1 MNKRFVVV
9 DLETTGNS
17 PKKGDKIIQF
27 AAVVIEDG
35 EIIERFA
42 TFVNPKQDIPI
53 FIEQFTGISNEV
65 VANAPDFSIVAP
77 EIISMFQ
84 DSYFVAHN
92 VPFDYS
98 FLQEEL
104 AQCGFENFHCLTIDT
119 VELSRVMLPLADS
132 YKLGQLAESLSLT
145 HENPHQADSDAEVT
159 AEILMKIL
167 DKIERL
173 PLVTVQKLYSLS
185 IYFKSD
191 IREILKEILDEKSS
205 RVDTNL
211 KFDIYRGLALQ
222 KRTTQRQQK
231 RKQKSH
237 TYTEIFHSVL
247 HDFSFRQG
255 QFEMVQTIHHAL
267 ETNQHAMIEAGT
279 GIGKSIAYLLPAI
292 YISKT
297 KGRCM
302 ISTNTLQLQH
312 QLLEKDVATMQ
323 EILSFDFNVALLKGR
338 GNYLSLRKFEQS
350 LYENTD
356 NYDEV
361 LTKAQIL
368 VWLTETETG
377 DIDEINLPSGGRLL
391 WERVK
396 TTIENPGFEDTIWE
410 SRCFYQK
417 ARQTAESA
425 DVVITNHALLL
436 QDIDK
441 HFDILPPYDYLIM
454 DEAHHFEALAKR
466 QAGLQIHYLSI
477 HSVLMRIGLLE
488 TNDLLSKSLK
498 LMERI
503 GFDTESFSHVN
514 QIIKDIR
521 MSVNEFFRMIRSHVL
536 LKKTEENDKKRIQ
549 YILHSGNEHGEHWQ
563 EANEQ
568 LKKLYILI
576 KELVNK
582 VKYQKELMIQNKSL
596 LTPLQFGVLNDY
608 ILSIDLLVDK
618 CSIIDRI
625 IGDKKN
631 QMTWIEI
638 DPKGP
643 VNSAT
648 LFAEPRDIS
657 DFLADQLFAYKKSV
671 VMTSATLTVD
681 DSFDYMIEKLGLAD
695 FQPITLSI
703 PSPFDFERQ
712 AALMVPTDIP
722 LVNAVSQDE
731 FVNSISDHIAQ
742 IAIKTNGRMLVL
754 FTSYDMLHKTYL
766 NLKSSVYLDQFVL
779 IAQSISGGS
788 RAKLTKNFQAFD
800 KAILLGTSSFW
811 EGVDIPGED
820 LSALIIVRLP
830 FAPPNDPIFAVRAKE
845 IEGNGGDSFRDLS
858 LPEAVIRFKQG
869 VGRLIRSEKDKG
881 IIFILDR
888 RIVTTGYGKKF
899 LSSVPKMKLLQKS
912 LPELLEHADEWL

>member
-42 TFVNPKQDIPI
+42 TFVNPNQDIPI

-104 AQCGFENFHCLTIDT
+104 AQCGFENFNCLTIDT

-159 AEILMKIL
+159 AEILLKIL
-167 DKIERL
+167 HKIERL

-185 IYFKSD
+185 TYFKSD
-191 IREILKEILDEKSS
+191 IREILREILDEKSNH
-205 RVDTNL
+205 VDKDT
-211 KFDIYRGLALQ
+211 KFDIYRGLALH
-222 KRTTQRQQK
+222 KRSKHREK
-231 RKQKSH
+231 RKQKSY
-237 TYTEIFHSVL
+237 TYTEVYHSAIQN
-247 HDFSFRQG
+247 FSFRQG
-255 QFEMVQTIHHAL
+255 QLEMIQTIHHAM

-292 YISKT
+292 YISKM

-312 QLLEKDVATMQ
+312 QLLEKDIAKIR
-323 EILSFDFNVALLKGR
+323 EILSFDFDVALLKGK
-338 GNYLSLRKFEQS
+338 GNYLSLRKFEQI

-368 VWLTETETG
+368 VWLTETVSG
-377 DIDEINLPSGGRLL
+377 DIDEINVPSGGKLL

-396 TTIENPGFEDTIWE
+396 STVENPGFEDSIWE

-417 ARQTAESA
+417 ARKAAEKA
-425 DVVITNHALLL
+425 DIVITNHALLL
-436 QDIDK
+436 QDLDQQ
-441 HFDILPPYDYLIM
+441 FEILPTYDYLIL

-466 QAGLQIHYLSI
+466 QVGFHIHYLSI

-488 TNDLLSKSLK
+488 TNDLLVKSSK
-498 LMERI
+498 LMERN
-503 GFDTESFSHVN
+503 GFDVDSFLHVN
-514 QIIKDIR
+514 QIIKNIR
-521 MSVNEFFRMIRSHVL
+521 VSVNDFFRMIRSHVL
-536 LKKTEENDKKRIQ
+536 MKQPVENEKNRIQ
-549 YILHSGNEHGEHWQ
+549 YILHSEDEYGEHWQ
-563 EANEQ
+563 EAIEQ
-568 LKKLYILI
+568 LTKLNILI

-582 VKYQKELMIQNKSL
+582 VQYQKELIIQNKVL
-596 LTPLQFGVLNDY
+596 LTPLQLGLFNDY
-608 ILSIDLLVDK
+608 LLSIDLLTEK
-618 CSIIDRI
+618 CSIIENI
-625 IGDKKN
+625 IGINRNK
-631 QMTWIEI
+631 MTWIEI
-638 DPKGP
+638 DPRGP

-648 LFAEPRDIS
+648 LFSEPTDIS
-657 DFLADQLFAYKKSV
+657 DFLADQFFASKKSV
-671 VMTSATLTVD
+671 IMTSATLTVD
-681 DSFDYMIEKLGLAD
+681 DSFTYMIEKLGLGD

-712 AALMVPTDIP
+712 AALMVPTDVP
-722 LVNAVSQDE
+722 LINAVSQAE
-731 FVNSISDHIAQ
+731 FVDSISTQITQ
-742 IAIKTNGRMLVL
+742 IANKTNGRMLVL
-754 FTSYDMLHKTYL
+754 FTSYEMLQKTYM
-766 NLKSSVYLDQFVL
+766 NLKNTAQLEQFVL

-820 LSALIIVRLP
+820 LTALVIVRLP
-830 FAPPNDPIFAVRAKE
+830 FAPPNDPIFTVRAKE
-845 IEGNGGDSFRDLS
+845 IEVKGGDPFRDLS
-858 LPEAVIRFKQG
+858 LPE
-869 VGRLIRSEKDKG
+869 
-881 IIFILDR
+881 
-888 RIVTTGYGKKF
+888 
-899 LSSVPKMKLLQKS
+899 
-912 LPELLEHADEWL
+912 

>member
-1 MNKRFVVV
+1 MKKRFVVV

-65 VANAPDFSIVAP
+65 VANAPDFSNVAP

-132 YKLGQLAESLSLT
+132 YKLGQLAETLSLT

-159 AEILMKIL
+159 AEILLKIL
-167 DKIERL
+167 HKIERL
-173 PLVTVQKLYSLS
+173 PLVTIQKLYSLS
-185 IYFKSD
+185 NYFKSD
-191 IREILKEILDEKSS
+191 IREILSKILDEKLIHAEK
-205 RVDTNL
+205 DT
-211 KFDIYRGLALQ
+211 KFDIYRGLALHKSSKQ
-222 KRTTQRQQK
+222 KDK
-231 RKQKSH
+231 RKQKSY
-237 TYTEIFHSVL
+237 TYTEVFHSVI
-247 HDFSFRQG
+247 HEFPFRQG
-255 QFEMVQTIHHAL
+255 QLEMVQTIHHAM

-292 YISKT
+292 YISKM
-297 KGRCM
+297 KGRCI

-312 QLLEKDVATMQ
+312 QLLEKDMAKMR

-338 GNYLSLRKFEQS
+338 GNYLSLRKFEQI

-377 DIDEINLPSGGRLL
+377 DIDEINLSSGGKLL

-396 TTIENPGFEDTIWE
+396 STVENPGFKDLIWE

-417 ARQTAESA
+417 ARNTAEKA
-425 DVVITNHALLL
+425 DIVITNHALLL
-436 QDIDK
+436 QDLDK
-441 HFDILPPYDYLIM
+441 HFEILPSYDYLIV
-454 DEAHHFEALAKR
+454 DEAHHFESLAKR
-466 QAGLQIHYLSI
+466 QVGFHIHYLSI

-488 TNDLLSKSLK
+488 TNDMLAKSSK
-498 LMERI
+498 LMERN
-503 GFDTESFSHVN
+503 GFDTDSFLLVN
-514 QIIKDIR
+514 QLIKDIR
-521 MSVNEFFRMIRSHVL
+521 TAVNDFFRMIRSHVL
-536 LKKTEENDKKRIQ
+536 MKFPEENEKNRIQ
-549 YILHSGNEHGEHWQ
+549 YILHSGHEYGEHWQ
-563 EANEQ
+563 EAIEQ
-568 LKKLYILI
+568 LTKLSILI

-582 VKYQKELMIQNKSL
+582 VQYQKELMIQNKSL
-596 LTPLQFGVLNDY
+596 LTPLQLGLFNDY
-608 ILSIDLLVDK
+608 ILSIDLLAEK
-618 CSIIDRI
+618 CSIIERVV
-625 IGDKKN
+625 GDKKN

-638 DPKGP
+638 DPRGP

-648 LFAEPRDIS
+648 LFAEPTDVT
-657 DFLADQLFAYKKSV
+657 DFLADHFFAFKKSV
-671 VMTSATLTVD
+671 IMTSATLTVD
-681 DSFDYMIEKLGLAD
+681 DSFTYMIDKLGLDD
-695 FQPITLSI
+695 FHPITLSI
-703 PSPFDFERQ
+703 PSPFDFESQ
-712 AALMVPTDIP
+712 AALMVPMDVP
-722 LVNAVSQDE
+722 LVNSVSRNE
-731 FVNSISDHIAQ
+731 FVDSISEQIAQ
-742 IAIKTNGRMLVL
+742 VANKTNGRMLVL
-754 FTSYDMLHKTYL
+754 FTSYDMLQKTYI
-766 NLKSSVYLDQFVL
+766 NLKNSVQLEQFVL

-820 LSALIIVRLP
+820 LSALVIVRLP
-830 FAPPNDPIFAVRAKE
+830 FAPPNDPIFSVRAKM
-845 IEGNGGDSFRDLS
+845 IEEKGGDSFRDLS
-858 LPEAVIRFKQG
+858 LPEAIIRFKQG

-881 IIFILDR
+881 VIFILDR

-899 LSSVPKMKLLQKS
+899 LTSVPKMKLFHKPLS
-912 LPELLEHADEWL
+912 ELLENVEELL